1 VIGSV
6 NPLYRQVLAGAHE
19 PYVRAEVWQSGIQV
33 EELTLADP
41 TVHTQT
47 GAPVFLGGSVR
58 ATLTSRVART
68 LTLNVPDWLYPWN
81 ADDLLNPYGQ
91 IIKAYRGVRY
101 GSGVVDEFPVFV
113 GPIQNV
119 KPQAGGVAV
128 VSASD
133 LASDVVGYSFSAP
146 EVAPVG
152 DTIPEEVRRL
162 IRGAIPDATFGTFD
176 AITAKVPAL
185 SYDVDRGAALDGLG
199 KVVGAYWYPLANG
212 SFVLRF
218 IPWTQPLT
226 SAGVPMTNVPGG
238 LVNGLPAAATLISA
252 FPVRDRAAV
261 YSRITVS
268 NEPTDGSAPF
278 YATVDD
284 EDLTSPTYVRG
295 PYGVKA
301 AQVRITQ
308 AATSGTCTE
317 AARALLGRSKAL
329 TEAWSLTCVADG
341 SIELGDVLPLLFRD
355 RSGVDHQTI
364 QLAASFSLPLDLH
377 SPMTID
383 GRAPVGGDPTS

>member
-1 VIGSV
+1 MIGSV
-6 NPLYRQVLAGAHE
+6 NPLYRQALAGAHE
-19 PYVRAEVWQSGIQV
+19 PYVRAEIWQSGVQV
-33 EELTLADP
+33 EELTLLDP
-41 TVHTQT
+41 AAPAQQ

-91 IIKAYRGVRY
+91 IVKAYRGVRY
-101 GSGVVDEFPVFV
+101 GSATVDEFPVFV

-119 KPQAGGVAV
+119 KPQGAGVAV

-133 LASDVVGYSFSAP
+133 LAADVVGYSFSAP

-152 DTIPEEVRRL
+152 NTVISEVRRL

-185 SYDVDRGAALDGLG
+185 SYDVDRGSALDGLG
-199 KVVGAYWYPLANG
+199 KVVGAYWYPLAG
-212 SFVLRF
+212 GAFVLRF

-226 SAGVPMTNVPGG
+226 SAGIPLTNIPGA
-238 LVNGLPAAATLISA
+238 LINGLPAAATLIGA
-252 FPVRDRAAV
+252 LPVRDRAAV
-261 YSRITVS
+261 FSRVTVS
-268 NEPTDGSAPF
+268 NEPTDGGAPF

-284 EDLTSPTYVRG
+284 EDPASPTYVRG

-301 AQVRITQ
+301 TQVRITQ
-308 AATSGTCTE
+308 AATSGTCTL
-317 AARALLGRSKAL
+317 AARAILDRSRAL
-329 TEAWSLTCVADG
+329 TEAWSITCVADG
-341 SIELGDVLPLLFRD
+341 SIELGDVLPLRFRD
-355 RSGVDHQTI
+355 RYGNDHDAV
-364 QLAASFSLPLDLH
+364 QLAAGFSMPLDLH
-377 SPMTID
+377 TPMTID
-383 GRAPVGGDPTS
+383 GRAPVGGDPIS